1 MKKRCYR
8 FFGGLLGT
16 QGKWLD
22 KMADRGFRLVRTEKL
37 LYEFEPCSPG
47 QYRYC
52 VEFVGCKSRGEA
64 DNYARFLEDCGYRVF
79 FKNAN
84 LDWNVGKVVGRPWA
98 EPGGRLASN
107 ATTYNRELLI
117 VEKENDG
124 KPFRLHTALEDQIRY
139 RKAQR
144 RPALFLLAVMTP
156 LAALTRSWPAVLFAA
171 LALAVLIRHQL
182 ALAGLKKQG
191 GISED

>member
-1 MKKRCYR
+1 MEKRYR
-8 FFGGLLGT
+8 YFWTLLAA
-16 QGKWLD
+16 QSRWLNR
-22 KMADRGFRLVRTEKL
+22 MADRGLRLSRTEKL
-37 LYEFEPCSPG
+37 LYEFQPCAPG

-52 VEFVGCKSRGEA
+52 VEFVAHLSREKA
-64 DNYARFLEDCGYRVF
+64 EDYARFLEDCGYRTW

-84 LDWNVGKVVGRPWA
+84 LDWNVGKVEVRPWA
-98 EPGGRLASN
+98 DQGGRLASN

-182 ALAGLKKQG
+182 ALAGLKKQEALG
-191 GISED
+191 EE

>member
-1 MKKRCYR
+1 MEKRYR
-8 FFGGLLGT
+8 YFWTLLAA
-16 QGKWLD
+16 QSHWLNR
-22 KMADRGFRLVRTEKL
+22 MADRGLRLSRTEKL
-37 LYEFEPCSPG
+37 LYEFQPCAPG

-52 VEFVGCKSRGEA
+52 VEFVAHLSREKA
-64 DNYARFLEDCGYRVF
+64 EDYARFLEDCGYRTW

-182 ALAGLKKQG
+182 ALARLKKQG

>member
-1 MKKRCYR
+1 MEKRYR
-8 FFGGLLGT
+8 YFWTLLAA
-16 QGKWLD
+16 QSRWLNR
-22 KMADRGFRLVRTEKL
+22 MADRGLRLSRTEKL
-37 LYEFEPCSPG
+37 LYEFQPCAPG

-52 VEFVGCKSRGEA
+52 VEFVAHLSREKA
-64 DNYARFLEDCGYRVF
+64 EDYARFLEDCGYRTW

-84 LDWNVGKVVGRPWA
+84 LDWNVGKVKVRPWA
-98 EPGGRLASN
+98 DQGGRLASN

-182 ALAGLKKQG
+182 ALAGLKKQEALG
-191 GISED
+191 EE

>member
-1 MKKRCYR
+1 MEKRYR
-8 FFGGLLGT
+8 YFWTLLAA
-16 QGKWLD
+16 QSRWLN
-22 KMADRGFRLVRTEKL
+22 KMADRGLRLSRTEKL
-37 LYEFEPCSPG
+37 LYEFQPCAPG

-52 VEFVGCKSRGEA
+52 VEFVAHLSREKA
-64 DNYARFLEDCGYRVF
+64 EDYARFLEDCGYRTW

-84 LDWNVGKVVGRPWA
+84 LNWNVGKVVGRPWA

-144 RPALFLLAVMTP
+144 GPALFLLAVMVP
-156 LAALTRSWPAVLFAA
+156 LAALTRSWPAALFAA

-182 ALAGLKKQG
+182 ALAKLKKQEALG
-191 GISED
+191 EE

>member
-1 MKKRCYR
+1 MEKRYR
-8 FFGGLLGT
+8 YFWTLLAA
-16 QGKWLD
+16 QSHWLNR
-22 KMADRGFRLVRTEKL
+22 MADRGLRLSRTEKL
-37 LYEFEPCSPG
+37 LYEFQPCAPG

-52 VEFVGCKSRGEA
+52 VEFVAHLSREKA
-64 DNYARFLEDCGYRVF
+64 EDYARFLEDCGYRTW

-139 RKAQR
+139 RKVQR

-182 ALAGLKKQG
+182 ALAKLKKQG

>member
-1 MKKRCYR
+1 MEKRYR
-8 FFGGLLGT
+8 YFWTLLAA
-16 QGKWLD
+16 QSRWLN
-22 KMADRGFRLVRTEKL
+22 KMADRGLRLSRTEKL
-37 LYEFEPCSPG
+37 LYEFQPCAPG

-52 VEFVGCKSRGEA
+52 VEFVAHLSREKA
-64 DNYARFLEDCGYRVF
+64 EDYARFLEDCGYRTW

-84 LDWNVGKVVGRPWA
+84 LNWNVGKVVGRPWA

-124 KPFRLHTALEDQIRY
+124 KPFRFHTALEDQIRY

-144 RPALFLLAVMTP
+144 RPALFLLAVMAP
-156 LAALTRSWPAVLFAA
+156 LAALTRSWPAALFAA

-182 ALAGLKKQG
+182 ALARLKKQG

>member
-1 MKKRCYR
+1 MEKRYR
-8 FFGGLLGT
+8 YFWTLLAA
-16 QGKWLD
+16 QSHWLN
-22 KMADRGFRLVRTEKL
+22 KMADRGLRLSRTEKL
-37 LYEFEPCSPG
+37 LYEFQPCAPG

-52 VEFVGCKSRGEA
+52 VEFVAHLSREKA
-64 DNYARFLEDCGYRVF
+64 EDYARFLEDCGYRTW

-84 LDWNVGKVVGRPWA
+84 LNWNVGKVVGRPWA

-144 RPALFLLAVMTP
+144 GPALFLLAVMTP
-156 LAALTRSWPAVLFAA
+156 LAALTRSWPAALFAA

>member
-1 MKKRCYR
+1 MEKRYR
-8 FFGGLLGT
+8 YFWTLLAA
-16 QGKWLD
+16 QSRWLN
-22 KMADRGFRLVRTEKL
+22 KMADRGLRLSRKEKL
-37 LYEFEPCSPG
+37 LYEFQPCAPG

-52 VEFVGCKSRGEA
+52 VEFVAHLSREKA
-64 DNYARFLEDCGYRVF
+64 EDYARFLEDCGYRTW

-156 LAALTRSWPAVLFAA
+156 LAALTRSWPAALFAA

-182 ALAGLKKQG
+182 ALARLKKQG